1 MKRKILFWC
10 TIGIISVLVV
20 EWIFLFIV
28 RNSTF
33 DGYIDKAALIGDSFG
48 VINAILSSFACLG
61 MIYTL
66 YLQRKDFELQR
77 KELQLQRNE
86 FITQNDTLKL
96 QRFEMTFFNMLE
108 LQQQITKDLKLKKI
122 KSVRGEIY
130 DDTQCGVQVFNFLYE
145 EEDKAKED
153 EEPLRDFLTKYGFLS
168 FMESERLIILSHY
181 FNHFFTILKFIDDAI
196 AIIDKQKYASIL
208 RAMLSDYELIMLF
221 YNGINDENKIK
232 LIERYHM
239 FINLN
244 FKLLTISRDSYAYYE
259 EKYGNSSFFNSIES
273 YNITRLKSRNISDIH
288 YLTIIKDDSIHKYD
302 LWAFCETESQ
312 YESLNKKLNDELLQ
326 IQ

>member
-1 MKRKILFWC
+1 MDYK
-10 TIGIISVLVV
+10 
-20 EWIFLFIV
+20 
-28 RNSTF
+28 
-33 DGYIDKAALIGDSFG
+33 
-48 VINAILSSFACLG
+48 
-61 MIYTL
+61 
-66 YLQRKDFELQR
+66 
-77 KELQLQRNE
+77 
-86 FITQNDTLKL
+86 
-96 QRFEMTFFNMLE
+96 
-108 LQQQITKDLKLKKI
+108 
-122 KSVRGEIY
+122 
-130 DDTQCGVQVFNFLYE
+130 
-145 EEDKAKED
+145 
-153 EEPLRDFLTKYGFLS
+153 GF
-168 FMESERLIILSHY
+168 IILGRY
-181 FNHFFTILKFIDDAI
+181 FNHFYAILKFIDDAI

-273 YNITRLKSRNISDIH
+273 YNITRLKSLNISDIH